1 MKPLLAADLFCGAGG
16 TSTGLLRAAALLGRR
31 IELVAVNHWD
41 VAVSTHAANHPT
53 AGHFCEDLT
62 TLDPRRAVPSGR
74 LDLLMAS
81 PECTHHSN
89 ARGGRPMSDQS
100 RASAWCVLRWATA
113 LRIDRILIENV
124 PEFVTWGPLGVM
136 GRPLATRR
144 GETFRAFVE
153 ALRSLGYAVEWRVL
167 NAADYGDATTRRRLF
182 IQAAMGRRQIRW
194 PDATHSADGS
204 PNLFGRLPRWRA
216 AREVIDWSLPGRS
229 IFGRKRPLKPNTLA
243 RIAAG
248 LRRFGGEAFVASFK
262 SGVERRVHSCDDPL
276 PTQTTE
282 KQFGVCTTRPF
293 LTPYYGTGVADSV
306 DEPVA
311 TITAKDRLGLVQAFL
326 IGQQSGAAARSV
338 SLPTPTIATAGAISL
353 VQPHPHEM
361 DIHFRMLQPHE
372 LAGAMGFPAGYRFA
386 GSKGDQVRQI
396 GNAVPVGIA
405 AALTAAMLA

>member
-113 LRIDRILIENV
+113 LRIDRILVENV
-124 PEFVTWGPLGVM
+124 PEFQTWGPLGVM
-136 GRPLATRR
+136 GRPLVTRR
-144 GETFRAFVE
+144 GETFHAWIE
-153 ALRSLGYAVEWRVL
+153 SLRSLGYAVEWRVL

-204 PNLFGRLPRWRA
+204 PDLFGQRARWRA
-216 AREVIDWSLPGRS
+216 AREVIDWSLPSRS
-229 IFGRKRPLKPNTLA
+229 IFGRKRQLKPRTLA

-248 LRRFGGEAFVASFK
+248 LRRFSGEAFVTAVTHHGNNRISATT
-262 SGVERRVHSCDDPL
+262 RPL
-276 PTQTTE
+276 PTVTGANRGEHALIQ
-282 KQFGVCTTRPF
+282 PF
-293 LTPYYGTGVADSV
+293 LVPYYGTSRPDSV
-306 DEPVA
+306 DEPMA
-311 TITAKDRLGLVQAFL
+311 TLTAKDRLGLVQAFL
-326 IGQQSGAAARSV
+326 IGQQSGAAARSI
-338 SLPTPTIATAGAISL
+338 SLPAPTIATAGAISL

-405 AALTAAMLA
+405 TALTAAMLA